1 MQRQTATPGSN
12 PRSRTS
18 AGAYYRIPLP
28 LPLDGLKAVN
38 VYAITDPGGVDL
50 IDAGMAIVAARERL
64 TEALRQLGYGLG
76 DVRNFLVTH
85 IHIDHYSLAVEL
97 RREFRT
103 LISLGEDERANM
115 LATREM
121 INGTSSHRVFGAES
135 LRRLGAAEL
144 IGRLSTLER
153 HGPMFAD
160 WEDPDRWVADG
171 TDLDLRTRTLRAVH
185 TPGHTLGHL
194 VYHDAASEIMFA
206 GDHVLPHITPSIG
219 FEPAGNRMA
228 LRDYLS
234 SLARTLAL
242 PDARLLPAHGPVTGS
257 THERVNELLAHHDDA
272 AGRDARRGASGT
284 RHPVRGGQGDQVDE
298 AAAPVRRP
306 RPVRPDPGGQRD
318 GRPPRGAPGPRPGH
332 PHDLADRR
340 RPLPGARRHRRCQ
353 PRVKSAKG
361 EVVGLDAR

>member
-1 MQRQTATPGSN
+1 MSHAAADRYAWIKPAVEDLG
-12 PRSRTS
+12 
-18 AGAYYRIPLP
+18 GGIYRIPLP

-50 IDAGMAIVAARERL
+50 IDAGMAMVAARERL
-64 TEALRQLGYGLG
+64 TEALRELGYGLG

-121 INGTSSHRVFGAES
+121 LNGTSSHRVFGAES

-144 IGRLSTLER
+144 IGRLSALER

-234 SLARTLAL
+234 SLARTLGA
-242 PDARLLPAHGPVTGS
+242 ARRPAATRPRPGHRQHPRAGQRATGPP
-257 THERVNELLAHHDDA
+257 RPAP
-272 AGRDARRGASGT
+272 GRDPPSSAGGP
-284 RHPVRGGQGDQVDE
+284 RHAVRGGQGDQVDQ
-298 AAAPVRRP
+298 AAAALR
-306 RPVRPDPGGQRD
+306 
-318 GRPPRGAPGPRPGH
+318 
-332 PHDLADRR
+332 
-340 RPLPGARRHRRCQ
+340 
-353 PRVKSAKG
+353 
-361 EVVGLDAR
+361 

>member
-1 MQRQTATPGSN
+1 MSHAAADRHAWTEPAVEDLG
-12 PRSRTS
+12 
-18 AGAYYRIPLP
+18 GGVHRIPLP

-115 LATREM
+115 NATREM
-121 INGTSSHRVFGAES
+121 INGTGGHRVFGAEN

-144 IGRLSTLER
+144 ISSLSALER
-153 HGPMFAD
+153 QGPMFAD
-160 WEDPDRWVADG
+160 WEDPDRWVPDG
-171 TDLDLRTRTLRAVH
+171 ADLDLRTRTLRAVH
-185 TPGHTLGHL
+185 TPGHTLGHV

-228 LRDYLS
+228 LGDYLG
-234 SLARTLAL
+234 SLARTLGL
-242 PDARLLPAHGPVTGS
+242 PDARLLPAHGPVCGS
-257 THERVNELLAHHDDA
+257 THERVNELLAHHDLRLAETHQAVLAGHATPFEVAKSIKWTRRQRLFEELDLFSQVMSVNETA
-272 AGRDARRGASGT
+272 AHLEVLLARGQLTRETSPAGADLYQ
-284 RHPVRGGQGDQVDE
+284 PP
-298 AAAPVRRP
+298 AA
-306 RPVRPDPGGQRD
+306 QR
-318 GRPPRGAPGPRPGH
+318 
-332 PHDLADRR
+332 
-340 RPLPGARRHRRCQ
+340 
-353 PRVKSAKG
+353 
-361 EVVGLDAR
+361 

>member
-1 MQRQTATPGSN
+1 MSHAAADRYAWIEPTVEDLG
-12 PRSRTS
+12 
-18 AGAYYRIPLP
+18 GGIYRIPLP

-50 IDAGMAIVAARERL
+50 IDAGMAMVAARERL
-64 TEALRQLGYGLG
+64 TEALRELGYGLG

-121 INGTSSHRVFGAES
+121 INGTRSHRVFGAES

-160 WEDPDRWVADG
+160 WEDPDRWVTDG
-171 TDLDLRTRTLRAVH
+171 TELDLRTRTLRAVH

-257 THERVNELLAHHDDA
+257 THERVNELLAHHDQRLA
-272 AGRDARRGASGT
+272 ATYQAVLDGNATAYEVARAIKWT
-284 RHPVRGGQGDQVDE
+284 
-298 AAAPVRRP
+298 
-306 RPVRPDPGGQRD
+306 
-318 GRPPRGAPGPRPGH
+318 
-332 PHDLADRR
+332 
-340 RPLPGARRHRRCQ
+340 RRHRLFSELDLFS
-353 PRVKSAKG
+353 RVQAVNETAAHL
-361 EVVGLDAR
+361 EVLAQRGQLTRTLSPEGTDVYQAVPSGT